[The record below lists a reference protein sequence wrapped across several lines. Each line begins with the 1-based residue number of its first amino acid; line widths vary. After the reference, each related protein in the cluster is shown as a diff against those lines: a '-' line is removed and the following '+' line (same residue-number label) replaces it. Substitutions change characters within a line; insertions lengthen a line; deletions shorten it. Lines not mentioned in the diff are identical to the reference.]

1 LVVVAFCGGGGFGL
15 GGDEQAGRGRDLF
28 FIYLVYIS
36 RIKGTEIDVFI
47 LISKELMLE
56 FIDF

>member
-1 LVVVAFCGGGGFGL
+1 MSRLAEEGI
-15 GGDEQAGRGRDLF
+15 F
-28 FIYLVYIS
+28 FFNLVYIS
-36 RIKGTEIDVFI
+36 RIKGTEIDMFI

>member
-1 LVVVAFCGGGGFGL
+1 MSRLAEEGI
-15 GGDEQAGRGRDLF
+15 F
-28 FIYLVYIS
+28 FFNLVYIS